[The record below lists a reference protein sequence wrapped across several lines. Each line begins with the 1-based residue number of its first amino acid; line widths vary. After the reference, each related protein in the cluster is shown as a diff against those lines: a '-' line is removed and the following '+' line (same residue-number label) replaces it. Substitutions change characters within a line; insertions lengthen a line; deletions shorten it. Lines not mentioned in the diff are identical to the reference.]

1 MLQRRLLQVAL
12 PLARAA
18 REARVLARSPALP
31 RAPPPPQAQAPF
43 AAAPSRA
50 MTTGTREN
58 PVRAGRRVSVV
69 LLTQLDALG
78 AAGQEVAVAPGYARN
93 KLVPERLAVYATA
106 ANRRAHA
113 RELAPEARALKDAE
127 RAENRVRAR
136 IARVVLSFRRATSDG
151 RTLYGAITAS
161 DIVEGLQATEL
172 RNLRLLE
179 ANVRVQAAPPAGAA
193 AGAAGAAAETP
204 ATPAPPKEG
213 SGEAAAAS
221 AAAAAAAPV
230 AAAEEAA
237 AAAAGKL
244 PVAAAEPAAVA
255 AAAARAA
262 GGNVLLSVGSYT
274 VLVEPARV
282 GYAGVWMPLRVEVA
296 SA

>member
-31 RAPPPPQAQAPF
+31 RAPPPPQAPC

-193 AGAAGAAAETP
+193 A
-204 ATPAPPKEG
+204 ATPAAPALPKEG

-237 AAAAGKL
+237 AAVAGKL
-244 PVAAAEPAAVA
+244 PVAAAEPAAVAA

>member
-1 MLQRRLLQVAL
+1 
-12 PLARAA
+12 
-18 REARVLARSPALP
+18 
-31 RAPPPPQAQAPF
+31 
-43 AAAPSRA
+43 

-193 AGAAGAAAETP
+193 A
-204 ATPAPPKEG
+204 ATPAAPALPKEG

-237 AAAAGKL
+237 AAVAGKL
-244 PVAAAEPAAVA
+244 PVAAAEPAAV